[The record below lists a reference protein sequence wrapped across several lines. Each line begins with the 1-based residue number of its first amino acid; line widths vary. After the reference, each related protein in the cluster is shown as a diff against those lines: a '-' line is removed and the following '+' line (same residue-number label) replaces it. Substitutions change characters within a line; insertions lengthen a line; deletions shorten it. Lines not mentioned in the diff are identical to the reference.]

1 MALLQK
7 IDKEL
12 KTALDALEKEKEA
25 ALKDLDS
32 QVCLPPMCSL
42 EKSDGARYPVC

>member
-1 MALLQK
+1 MHGSVMQK

-32 QVCLPPMCSL
+32 QVCTLHTRTMQCTCQL
-42 EKSDGARYPVC
+42 RE